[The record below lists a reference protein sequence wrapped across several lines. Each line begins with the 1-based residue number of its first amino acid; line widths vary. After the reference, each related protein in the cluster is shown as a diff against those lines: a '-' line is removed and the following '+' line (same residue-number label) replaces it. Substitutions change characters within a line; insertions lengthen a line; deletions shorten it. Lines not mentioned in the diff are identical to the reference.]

1 MADLRHKR
9 DANARIR
16 PRATVVAGTLAVLAT
31 ASAVTVGIASSEPTA
46 TEVPVAASV
55 SESSAGIAA
64 ELADRRSV
72 VSRTSDRSLA
82 AAPVRQGVRLEK
94 MSALDKMMAPA
105 AVQAAVAGADTKL
118 WTTADLNLWLSPAKK
133 AGKSGLLGA
142 EKKVLVTG
150 RSLYGRDEVVVGGK
164 SRWVSAGYLSDDKPV
179 EEKAVEEKSEAA
191 PSAAPSE
198 ATCSNGTSVPS
209 GVSPNIV
216 KVHEAVCAAFPEI
229 TTYGTFRGDGEHA
242 QGIAVDIMVSG
253 SRGWQVAEFVRANA
267 GSLGVSYA
275 IYSQSIWSVERS
287 GEGWRGMSDRGSTT
301 ANHYDHV
308 HVTTY

>member
-9 DANARIR
+9 DTNARPR
-16 PRATVVAGTLAVLAT
+16 PRATIVAGTLAVLAT
-31 ASAVTVGIASSEPTA
+31 ASAVTVGIAASEPDA
-46 TEVPVAASV
+46 TEVPLAASF
-55 SESSAGIAA
+55 SGAGASLTAA
-64 ELADRRSV
+64 ELRERGSV
-72 VSRTSDRSLA
+72 VSRTANRSLA
-82 AAPVRQGVRLEK
+82 TAPVRKGVRLEK
-94 MSALDKMMAPA
+94 KSALEKMMAA
-105 AVQAAVAGADTKL
+105 QAVKDAVAGADTKL
-118 WTTADLNLWLSPAKK
+118 WTTTDLNLWASPAGK
-133 AGKSGLLGA
+133 AAKVGVLGA

-150 RSLYGRDEVVVGGK
+150 RSLYGRDEVVVEGS
-164 SRWVSAGYLSDDKPV
+164 SRWVTAGYLSDDKPV
-179 EEKAVEEKSEAA
+179 EEEEAEPATAA
-191 PSAAPSE
+191 GSSD
-198 ATCSNGTSVPS
+198 ATCSNGSSVPS

-216 KVHEAVCAAFPEI
+216 KVHDAVCAAFPEI